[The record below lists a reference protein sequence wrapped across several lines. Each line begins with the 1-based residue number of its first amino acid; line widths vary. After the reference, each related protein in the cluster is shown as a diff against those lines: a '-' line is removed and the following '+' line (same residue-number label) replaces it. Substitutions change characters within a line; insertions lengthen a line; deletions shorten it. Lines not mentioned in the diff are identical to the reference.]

1 MRSWRAEESCRGRGR
16 LCPPSP
22 RCPYSPHGLSPP
34 HAQSQFP
41 RGVGSALHARSAL
54 RAGPVSSVRTHP
66 APPLISPPP
75 SSQPPDPT
83 IEHGHHCNLQQGLQ
97 RGLQWYQLGAGR
109 QEVRAV
115 RRDGLAF
122 TALPRPQPCACAP
135 PSQLTASDSS
145 ADWFE

>member
-1 MRSWRAEESCRGRGR
+1 MEGRGELWR
-16 LCPPSP
+16 EGKALPSFPTVPLLTAWFVTTSRTKSIPSGSGICTP
-22 RCPYSPHGLSPP
+22 R
-34 HAQSQFP
+34 Q
-41 RGVGSALHARSAL
+41 VRSA
-54 RAGPVSSVRTHP
+54 GGTVSSVQTHP
-66 APPLISPPP
+66 APPLTSPPP

-83 IEHGHHCNLQQGLQ
+83 IEHWHHCNLQQGLQ
-97 RGLQWYQLGAGR
+97 RGLQWYQLGVGR

-122 TALPRPQPCACAP
+122 TALPRPQPCAHAP